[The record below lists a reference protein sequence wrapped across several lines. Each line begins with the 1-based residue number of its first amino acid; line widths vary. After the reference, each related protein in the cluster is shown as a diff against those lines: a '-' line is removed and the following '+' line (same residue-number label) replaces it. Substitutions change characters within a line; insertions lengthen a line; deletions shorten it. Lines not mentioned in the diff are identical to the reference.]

1 MGRKRKR
8 REVEPEP
15 NLNIIGN
22 LHDIEESKDEPHSEA
37 QSDVPPKR
45 SARQK
50 SKSPPKKG
58 GKRSQSKM
66 ANTPRS
72 KSPMELRR
80 RINAGEMT
88 GSAEITNKAAKL
100 SLKESKLVKIGQFK
114 TAPEE

>member
-1 MGRKRKR
+1 
-8 REVEPEP
+8 
-15 NLNIIGN
+15 
-22 LHDIEESKDEPHSEA
+22 
-37 QSDVPPKR
+37 
-45 SARQK
+45 
-50 SKSPPKKG
+50 
-58 GKRSQSKM
+58 M

-114 TAPEE
+114 TAPEEQNDDMEVDTVSRVV